1 MTVTLY
7 AGSKKATLRVR
18 ASKRYEAGVRYTMP
32 LDVNELVA
40 DGSMTV
46 ETLSEE
52 LPAPGI
58 KVFRKTHGMIV
69 AEFEQSVDTY
79 ETQGRTFN
87 IRLLEGDKVLRS
99 YDKYSFK
106 YGGKNGTIYSYLY
119 NRFAFGGLKAAT
131 SYTIRVQAVSTDAA
145 RFEDS
150 AWTDISVT
158 TDAAPVLGD
167 KVLLYKDFEDARY
180 GGSSIDNAWAHKV
193 KGTQASID
201 YTEESVEDA
210 LPVSVCHRW
219 DVWRMRSARSST
231 LRIVRCTGRIMRGRP
246 TRRTIRVSF
255 PSAVR

>member
-119 NRFAFGGLKAAT
+119 NRFVF
-131 SYTIRVQAVSTDAA
+131 R
-145 RFEDS
+145 RFEGCDVVYDS
-150 AWTDISVT
+150 
-158 TDAAPVLGD
+158 
-167 KVLLYKDFEDARY
+167 R
-180 GGSSIDNAWAHKV
+180 
-193 KGTQASID
+193 
-201 YTEESVEDA
+201 
-210 LPVSVCHRW
+210 
-219 DVWRMRSARSST
+219 
-231 LRIVRCTGRIMRGRP
+231 TGRFRPMDIPTSASKTPRGP
-246 TRRTIRVSF
+246 TS
-255 PSAVR
+255 P